1 MSEIEKGSIS
11 RRDFLRA
18 AGTLGISG
26 GLLGAYAG
34 QALGH
39 NGEDHGSHGAAEAE
53 TEHMSSHAGYITP
66 GATSI
71 SASSAV
77 NSYSRTVLP
86 PSLRSSPR

>member
-39 NGEDHGSHGAAEAE
+39 NGEDHGSHGAAETE
-53 TEHMSSHAGYITP
+53 T
-66 GATSI
+66 
-71 SASSAV
+71 
-77 NSYSRTVLP
+77 
-86 PSLRSSPR
+86 

>member
-39 NGEDHGSHGAAEAE
+39 NGEDRRVPRGRRGGDRAHELPRREQHCRERGHL
-53 TEHMSSHAGYITP
+53 
-66 GATSI
+66 
-71 SASSAV
+71 AV
-77 NSYSRTVLP
+77 RP
-86 PSLRSSPR
+86 E